1 MAHVNLPST
10 LSVAQWD
17 KLKAPKTPA
26 TKLPDELKQLTKLHL
41 ALKWDDF
48 DASRLKTADDI
59 EAGQSKLRA
68 AEKAAIKTLR
78 SQAETVA
85 AAAAAYET
93 QAKADKSVPKD
104 VVAAANA
111 IAKAARLYAAEVAE
125 AVDAA
130 RQALEDKAGKLQA
143 DKGDD
148 VDPKQLQQLKAKL
161 LAAMATVR
169 KQQSPRPMRFLIV
182 RGKVNAAL
190 ALAYAVGTA
199 QEKQLKACL
208 PNEGPYKVIK
218 DKTAEVIWEQK
229 AVTLVS
235 DRVPAGLLKK
245 VQLWMKKTLKL
256 NVRLRLRAS
265 SGDVEETEG
274 EDLSESDLKTATEQA
289 RQGITKQ
296 AVAARLAGLQAGIQ
310 AAVQA
315 AKAAPAK
322 SEIPALVAQV
332 AKLVGA
338 GNLGEADELIDEI
351 EVLLEG
357 DSHEADNDSETDSE
371 TDSEA
376 DEVETTEDAPAR
388 PAARAA
394 PGDDEARAAFTRRL
408 SALQARIKQALTGA
422 SGARVKPL
430 SDGVTQAAK
439 VGRYADANRLLD
451 ALEPLLDQGSKAGGG
466 EAARAQALQDWKT
479 RRAAAVSSL
488 KAVATQVAAAKHA
501 SSAKA
506 VIELQAVIKNLTPE
520 PASLQQVRELQ
531 RWLADDDVVTD
542 VCELAEDIRTPLL
555 GALDQLHDAIAA

>member
-68 AEKAAIKTLR
+68 AEKATIKTLR

-104 VVAAANA
+104 IVAAANA

-371 TDSEA
+371 SDSEA
-376 DEVETTEDAPAR
+376 DEVEATEGAPAR
-388 PAARAA
+388 PAAKAA

-408 SALQARIKQALTGA
+408 SALQARIKQALAGA
-422 SGARVKPL
+422 SAARVKPL

-451 ALEPLLDQGSKAGGG
+451 ALEPLLDPGGKTGGG

-555 GALDQLHDAIAA
+555 GALDQLRDALAA

>member
-10 LSVAQWD
+10 LSVAQWE

-48 DASRLKTADDI
+48 DAARLKTADDI
-59 EAGQSKLRA
+59 EAGQDKLRA
-68 AEKAAIKTLR
+68 AEKAAIKALR

-85 AAAAAYET
+85 AAAADYET
-93 QAKADKSVPKD
+93 KAKADKSVPKD
-104 VVAAANA
+104 LVAAANA

-130 RQALEDKAGKLQA
+130 RQALQDKAGKLQA
-143 DKGDD
+143 DKGDE

-208 PNEGPYKVIK
+208 PNEAPYKVIK

-265 SGDVEETEG
+265 SGEVEETQG

-289 RQGITKQ
+289 RQSITKQ

-322 SEIPALVAQV
+322 SEIPALVTQV

-338 GNLGEADELIDEI
+338 GSLGEADELIDEI

-357 DSHEADNDSETDSE
+357 DGHEADNDSETDN
-371 TDSEA
+371 EA

-388 PAARAA
+388 PAAKAA
-394 PGDDEARAAFTRRL
+394 PGDDETRAAFTRRVG
-408 SALQARIKQALTGA
+408 ALQARIKQALAGA
-422 SGARVKPL
+422 SAARVKPL

-466 EAARAQALQDWKT
+466 EAARAQALEAWKT

-520 PASLQQVRELQ
+520 PASLQQVKDLQ

>member
-1 MAHVNLPST
+1 MAQVNLPST

-104 VVAAANA
+104 VVVAANA

-235 DRVPAGLLKK
+235 DRVPVALLKK
-245 VQLWMKKTLKL
+245 IQRWMKQTLKL
-256 NVRLRLRAS
+256 NLRLR
-265 SGDVEETEG
+265 V
-274 EDLSESDLKTATEQA
+274 
-289 RQGITKQ
+289 R
-296 AVAARLAGLQAGIQ
+296 
-310 AAVQA
+310 
-315 AKAAPAK
+315 
-322 SEIPALVAQV
+322 
-332 AKLVGA
+332 
-338 GNLGEADELIDEI
+338 N
-351 EVLLEG
+351 
-357 DSHEADNDSETDSE
+357 
-371 TDSEA
+371 
-376 DEVETTEDAPAR
+376 
-388 PAARAA
+388 
-394 PGDDEARAAFTRRL
+394 
-408 SALQARIKQALTGA
+408 
-422 SGARVKPL
+422 
-430 SDGVTQAAK
+430 
-439 VGRYADANRLLD
+439 
-451 ALEPLLDQGSKAGGG
+451 KAG
-466 EAARAQALQDWKT
+466 
-479 RRAAAVSSL
+479 VF
-488 KAVATQVAAAKHA
+488 TQ
-501 SSAKA
+501 
-506 VIELQAVIKNLTPE
+506 P
-520 PASLQQVRELQ
+520 
-531 RWLADDDVVTD
+531 
-542 VCELAEDIRTPLL
+542 
-555 GALDQLHDAIAA
+555 